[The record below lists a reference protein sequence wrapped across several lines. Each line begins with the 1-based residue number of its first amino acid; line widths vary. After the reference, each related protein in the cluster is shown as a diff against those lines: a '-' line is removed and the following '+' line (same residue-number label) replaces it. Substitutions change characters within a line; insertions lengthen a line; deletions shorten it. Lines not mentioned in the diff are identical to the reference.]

1 MSEEEAKWIKSEYR
15 DCPLYAAVDRFAKD
29 VAGIEGMPA
38 EHPSFLFYN
47 TVYAIDDIKCIGN
60 KERRL
65 EKCRDLKND
74 VLYYLKH
81 NKYYNQNKLAA
92 EIIYCVRYSLEA
104 LSLMGCLKEIRIM
117 SEHTNELISDDKT
130 NEEIREIARKC
141 FMGEKLVE
149 WIKSYYD
156 GTNFISETIKLKVKE
171 MRKANPPKEEQIH
184 KPGGGNRNKDL
195 FPDEITKQKKIEVF
209 KNLFSEKKLNMTDVM
224 ITNNSKE
231 YKCIIDFY
239 SALLKN
245 GEIEQYANPRG
256 YIRFL
261 NEAGI
266 TFAAGEK
273 NAENKFRKI
282 MNKLLGNMV

>member
-156 GTNFISETIKLKVKE
+156 GTNFISETITSKVKE
-171 MRKANPPKEEQIH
+171 MRKANPPKEDIQKKIG
-184 KPGGGNRNKDL
+184 KGNRNN
-195 FPDEITKQKKIEVF
+195 E
-209 KNLFSEKKLNMTDVM
+209 LFSNMELKDNMLNELKIRFKEKGLK
-224 ITNNSKE
+224 ITGIKTKKDSKE
-231 YKCIIDFY
+231 LKCLIDFY
-239 SALLKN
+239 KLMIKN
-245 GEIEQYANPRG
+245 GIIDDCSNPPG
-256 YIRFL
+256 YLRFL
-261 NEAGI
+261 KEGGFSFVTADKTVEG
-266 TFAAGEK
+266 A
-273 NAENKFRKI
+273 FRNR
-282 MNKLLGNMV
+282 MT